1 MAVELAMIL
10 SYVTP
15 TTLVEYDMKNRKKNI
30 LHVEQV
36 KGFNPSDF
44 VLSRITAGI
53 LGDSRK
59 ILILY
64 LDSHDGK
71 KIPITVVHKK
81 GTYFLLRP

>member
-1 MAVELAMIL
+1 MIV

-30 LHVEQV
+30 LNVEKVQ
-36 KGFNPSDF
+36 GFNPSDF
-44 VLSRITAGI
+44 VLSRITAGT
-53 LGDSRK
+53 LYDSMK
-59 ILILY
+59 ILTPY

-81 GTYFLLRP
+81 GTYFYY